1 MGLKSG
7 HYQRTSGEMQ
17 SLVFKWKIVLLTDS
31 FLFYMKPALISI
43 LLPKSMV
50 SFTFDCFG
58 LCFFP
63 IKISEKFPQISEKF
77 SQLTKSFTCRHKY
90 IYEICHGRE
99 PEAGLCYLHIFIK
112 EQLFQLFSS
121 P

>member
-7 HYQRTSGEMQ
+7 YYQRTTGEMQ

-31 FLFYMKPALISI
+31 FLFYMKPALIILLFFAYISI
-43 LLPKSMV
+43 LLLKSMV

-63 IKISEKFPQISEKF
+63 HQNVFLKSV
-77 SQLTKSFTCRHKY
+77 KSFHNLLSLLHVDTNTYMKFVMEESQRLVFVIFVIY
-90 IYEICHGRE
+90 IY
-99 PEAGLCYLHIFIK
+99 L
-112 EQLFQLFSS
+112 
-121 P
+121 